1 MRSLVTAMTLI
12 GVMLMSGAPR
22 SEVAPP
28 ADVQEPVRLTLDQCI
43 ALGLEQNP
51 ELMMTKSQVDQAKGQ
66 TMQAKAGK
74 LPTVRLSANAV
85 RSNTLP
91 EFATGAPTYFAT
103 GIGEVSPGG
112 PISSPAHIHMIA
124 FPGIEMTNTREGD
137 IYGVKVEAQYALYAG
152 GRIKNGIKAAELN
165 EKAADEAV
173 RQKKDELIFN
183 IQQAFYGVLL
193 TQQVVKVM
201 DEAYATAAAHLRQVR
216 AFYGQGLVSNLDVL
230 NVESALAAIKP
241 QQIDA
246 RNANE
251 LAKLG
256 LKNLLNIDLATPI
269 EAVGELNYE
278 PHELPLPEDLYAQ
291 GLADR
296 PEMRIITLR
305 KQMAQTLLQIKK
317 AGAYPTVGL
326 FANYQWN
333 RGQELPPSDK
343 IWRDGY
349 QAGAAVSVP
358 LFDGRSTEGGVEEA
372 QAQVAQVEQ
381 GQRAL
386 ELGVKTQIQQAVLNL
401 RSAEEKITAQ
411 QANVDAAGKNHEVA
425 KARYAVG
432 LASNLDVMDAQQK
445 LSQAKVQYL
454 SAVHDYDLAWFQL
467 QAALGQPQGE
477 VIKE

>member
-1 MRSLVTAMTLI
+1 MRSFVTVMALI
-12 GVMLMSGAPR
+12 GLIFMAGAPR

-28 ADVQEPVRLTLDQCI
+28 ADVREPVKLTLDECI
-43 ALGLEQNP
+43 ALGIEQNP
-51 ELMMTKSQVDQAKGQ
+51 QLMVSRAQADQAKGQ

-74 LPTVRLSANAV
+74 LPKVTLSANAV
-85 RSNTLP
+85 HSNMLT
-91 EFATGAPTYFAT
+91 EFATGTPTYFST
-103 GIGEVSPGG
+103 GPSEASGLPST
-112 PISSPAHIHMIA
+112 PIHFHMLA

-137 IYGVKVEAQYALYAG
+137 VYGVKVEAQYALYAG

-165 EKAADEAV
+165 ERAAQEAV
-173 RQKKDELIFN
+173 RQQRNELVFN
-183 IQQAFYGVLL
+183 IEQAFYGVLL
-193 TQQVVKVM
+193 TQEVVKVM
-201 DEAYATAAAHLRQVR
+201 DEAYATAAAHYRQVK
-216 AFYGQGLVSNLDVL
+216 AFYNEGLVSNLDVL
-230 NVESALAAIKP
+230 NVESVMAGIRP
-241 QQIDA
+241 QQIEA
-246 RNANE
+246 KNANE

-256 LKNLLNIDLATPI
+256 LKNLLNIDLSTPI
-269 EAVGELNYE
+269 EAVGELKYE
-278 PHELPLPEDLYAQ
+278 AHDLPLPDDLYAQ
-291 GLADR
+291 GLSDR
-296 PEMRIITLR
+296 PEMRIIVLR
-305 KQMAQTLLQIKK
+305 RDMAQKLLEISK

-349 QAGAAVSVP
+349 QAGAALSVP
-358 LFDGRSTEGGVEEA
+358 LFDGRSTEGGVAQA
-372 QAQVAQVEQ
+372 QAQVTQVEQ
-381 GQRAL
+381 GKRAL

-467 QAALGQPQGE
+467 QAALGLPEQR
-477 VIKE
+477 